1 MSNTNINQ
9 EYLAQRQLKR
19 GTAGWLLLAGLG
31 VSYVISGDFAGWNF
45 GIAEAGWGG
54 FAIAAVLM
62 AVMYLTLVLSLA
74 EMSAAIPAAGG
85 GYSFARQ
92 AMGPAGGYLTGLAV
106 LIEYALAPAAIVIF
120 IGSAVEELTGFN
132 GPVVYAAFYLVF
144 VGIHLAGVGE
154 ALKVMMV
161 ISGLAV
167 FAIIATGVALIG
179 DFDSA
184 NLFNIAAT
192 DAAGASEI
200 LPFGWYGVWA
210 ALPFAMWLFLAVEG
224 VPLAAEEARN
234 PAKDVPKGIIGAMIF
249 LLFTALL
256 VVVVLAGSAG
266 AEAMAG
272 SSVPLVDALNAN
284 GNTTLATTVNVLG
297 LAGLVASFFSIIYG
311 YSRLVFAL
319 SRAGY
324 LPKGLSVTSK
334 RKVPTRALIIP
345 GVFGFIASL
354 SGEGDLMLA
363 MAVVG
368 ATVSYALMALSH
380 IMLRVRQPE
389 LKRPYKT
396 PGGVVTSAIALVLS
410 LVALTGVYAFD
421 PRAFGFTV
429 ILFVIGAAYFF
440 GYSRKHLVA
449 TTAAEEFAMLEAAEH
464 ELDDD
469 VDDVMDDNAE
479 RDLGAAST
487 AKA

>member
-1 MSNTNINQ
+1 MSTNNT
-9 EYLAQRQLKR
+9 EYLAKRQLKR

-62 AVMYLTLVLSLA
+62 AVMYLALVLSLA

-120 IGSAVEELTGFN
+120 IGSAVEALTGFN
-132 GPVVYAAFYLVF
+132 GPWVYALFYLLF

-167 FAIIATGVALIG
+167 LAIIATAFVLITN
-179 DFDSA
+179 FDASR
-184 NLFNIAAT
+184 LFDVPVT
-192 DAAGASEI
+192 DAVGASEF
-200 LPFGWYGVWA
+200 LPLGWYGVWA

-224 VPLAAEEARN
+224 VPLAAEEAKD

-249 LLFTALL
+249 LLFTAFL
-256 VVVVLAGSAG
+256 VVVLVPGAGGAAAMGASA
-266 AEAMAG
+266 
-272 SSVPLVDALNAN
+272 VPLVDALNAS
-284 GNTTLATTVNVLG
+284 GSEGLATVVNILG

-324 LPKGLSVTSK
+324 LSRSLSITTN
-334 RKVPTRALIIP
+334 RKVPARALIVP
-345 GVFGFIASL
+345 AVFGFLVSL
-354 SGEGDLMLA
+354 SGEGDLILA

-380 IMLRVRQPE
+380 ILLRVKQPD
-389 LKRPYKT
+389 LPRPYKT
-396 PGGVVTSAIALVLS
+396 PGGVVTSSIALVLS
-410 LVALTGVYAFD
+410 LIALTGVYAFD
-421 PRAFGFTV
+421 PRAFLYTMM
-429 ILFVIGAAYFF
+429 LFIVGAAYYF
-440 GYSRKHLVA
+440 GYSSKHLVA
-449 TTAAEEFAMLEAAEH
+449 KSADEEFAMLADAES
-464 ELDDD
+464 
-469 VDDVMDDNAE
+469 
-479 RDLGAAST
+479 DLEM
-487 AKA
+487 AK